1 LFLVERVDNQ
11 VDFTAGISYLLRPN
25 TTLVAQY
32 NYTDVDSTIQIN
44 SFTRNVTMLSLRFN
58 F

>member
-1 LFLVERVDNQ
+1 VDNQ